1 MAARR
6 RVEVVCGGAQ
16 GGTSEA
22 GRPSERPVMTT
33 SERRSRLLRE
43 GPDPLVGQ
51 MVNGKFRIIEEVAA
65 GGMGKIYRAEQLPLG
80 RVVAVKVLHTRYTET
95 QDDPAF
101 QKRFFLEASILSR
114 LQHPNIVT
122 VFDYCLLYT
131 SPSPRD

>member
-1 MAARR
+1 M
-6 RVEVVCGGAQ
+6 VC
-16 GGTSEA
+16 
-22 GRPSERPVMTT
+22 
-33 SERRSRLLRE
+33 E

-101 QKRFFLEASILSR
+101 QKRFSSRRASCRGSSTRTSSR
-114 LQHPNIVT
+114 SSTTGASRVWPRRPSSWRWSFSPGRRST
-122 VFDYCLLYT
+122 VG
-131 SPSPRD
+131 